1 MVKFSVVIPLYN
13 KEQDI
18 LTTITSVLNQ
28 SYKSFEIIIID
39 DGSTDSSAKIV
50 RKINDDRVKLFE
62 KINEGVSSARNLGVE
77 KSTTEYITFLDG
89 DDYWHP
95 HHLENLNLL
104 ITKFP
109 EHLWYGSAYEKK
121 RNKQLTTKMDS
132 PILEKGNHWI
142 GEVDEFFRYCF
153 KDSLVNSSS
162 VCFKKEFFNELKG
175 FNINFSHGEDT
186 DLWIRAALSSKLV
199 FSNIVSSCNNLIGSN
214 RSSDISINNRHTINF
229 DSFSEEEEK
238 NSFLKKYLDLNRYSQ
253 IIKNKLSGKNLL
265 LTSDY
270 LKKIDLNNLNRKQRI
285 LINQNNISL
294 KLLFLIQR
302 KLVSMGI
309 RLSSF

>member
-142 GEVDEFFRYCF
+142 GEAGEFFRYCF
-153 KDSLVNSSS
+153 
-162 VCFKKEFFNELKG
+162 
-175 FNINFSHGEDT
+175 
-186 DLWIRAALSSKLV
+186 
-199 FSNIVSSCNNLIGSN
+199 IGN
-214 RSSDISINNRHTINF
+214 MF
-229 DSFSEEEEK
+229 
-238 NSFLKKYLDLNRYSQ
+238 
-253 IIKNKLSGKNLL
+253 
-265 LTSDY
+265 
-270 LKKIDLNNLNRKQRI
+270 
-285 LINQNNISL
+285 
-294 KLLFLIQR
+294 
-302 KLVSMGI
+302 
-309 RLSSF
+309 